1 MTTETKIFRLEEVKK
16 HNSVKSSWVV
26 IHNKVYDITKFLED
40 HPGGEEV
47 LLEQA
52 GQDSS
57 ESFEDVGHSSDA
69 RDMLDDYYIGD
80 LHPEDR
86 SKAPTQKEKF
96 VSTGQ
101 GEKASG
107 GSNWLIP
114 GLIIVA
120 LAYIYKTYML

>member
-1 MTTETKIFRLEEVKK
+1 MTTETKIFRIEEVKI
-16 HNSVKSSWVV
+16 HNSVKSSWVI

-69 RDMLDDYYIGD
+69 RDMLNDYYIGD
-80 LHPEDR
+80 LHPEDK
-86 SKAPTQKEKF
+86 SKAPAQKEKF
-96 VSTGQ
+96 VTTGQ

-107 GSNWLIP
+107 KARQMSKCQIL
-114 GLIIVA
+114 
-120 LAYIYKTYML
+120 